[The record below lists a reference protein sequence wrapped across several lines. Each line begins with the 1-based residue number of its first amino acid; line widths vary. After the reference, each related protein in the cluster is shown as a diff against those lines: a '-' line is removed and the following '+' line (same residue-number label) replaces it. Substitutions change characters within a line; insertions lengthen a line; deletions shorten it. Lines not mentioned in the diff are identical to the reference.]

1 MYTAHI
7 VEASRMNS
15 SPIALPSI
23 SPLPSTITP
32 PTANNRATAL
42 RTDLVAAAATA
53 IGPMNSIVTA
63 LPRSMRSI
71 AR

>member
-1 MYTAHI
+1 MK
-7 VEASRMNS
+7 S

-23 SPLPSTITP
+23 SPPPSTTTP
-32 PTANNRATAL
+32 AIANSRATAL
-42 RTDLVAAAATA
+42 RTDRVATAATA

>member
-1 MYTAHI
+1 
-7 VEASRMNS
+7 MNS
-15 SPIALPSI
+15 SPSALPSI
-23 SPLPSTITP
+23 SPLPSTTTP
-32 PTANNRATAL
+32 PTANSRATAL
-42 RTDLVAAAATA
+42 RTDRVATAATV